1 MGDELYSELAA
12 RINMTDSK
20 RIPLLWKMICNDTE
34 AKLVLETPGTAEQ
47 LSEKMSMPVSKLR
60 AMLEVLFQK
69 GVIFETIK
77 NDVVTYRMPRH
88 FLQFHDATIL
98 WKGAPPGFLE
108 LWQEYM
114 DVEYPSLTKMLY
126 EAAFPAFMRVIPVN
140 ASVEGKSQ
148 VLPYESVAKMIAD
161 AKAIAVTPCT
171 CRKTAKRCNHPLE
184 ACLQLNRGAE
194 YSIKRGTGRKISR
207 EEAMK
212 IIDECEKAGLVHMG
226 ENKAGLGTVICNCC
240 DCCCEMLV
248 PVIKSGHK
256 SLLSPSRYRA
266 VVDMKACNLC
276 GVCADRCKFE
286 AFVLSGQDKDQ
297 KLEFREEHC
306 VGCGLCMVECAP
318 VAITLTEIRP
328 PEFIPA

>member
-1 MGDELYSELAA
+1 
-12 RINMTDSK
+12 
-20 RIPLLWKMICNDTE
+20 
-34 AKLVLETPGTAEQ
+34 
-47 LSEKMSMPVSKLR
+47 
-60 AMLEVLFQK
+60 
-69 GVIFETIK
+69 
-77 NDVVTYRMPRH
+77 MPRH

-161 AKAIAVTPCT
+161 AKAIAVT
-171 CRKTAKRCNHPLE
+171 
-184 ACLQLNRGAE
+184 
-194 YSIKRGTGRKISR
+194 RGTGRKISR